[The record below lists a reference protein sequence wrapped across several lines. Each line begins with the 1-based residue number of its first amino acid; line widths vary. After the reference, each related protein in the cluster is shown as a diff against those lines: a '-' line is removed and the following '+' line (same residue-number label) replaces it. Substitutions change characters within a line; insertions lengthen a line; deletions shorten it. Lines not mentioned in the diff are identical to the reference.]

1 MIRAELKA
9 QAKAQ
14 LKGNVGMLFLCSLI
28 VYAIGILCCMI
39 PVVGAIASLIIT
51 PGLSIGLL
59 LVYLDLSKNLD
70 THVSRLFDGFR
81 YWGKALWL
89 MILVSV
95 FTFLWALLL
104 YVPGII
110 KAISYSMSY
119 YILAENPEMTAREAL
134 NESKEIMKGNK
145 LNFFILEL
153 SFFFWLLLV
162 VVTFGIAAIY
172 VEPYMQLT
180 YANFYHNIKRQPAAE
195 AVYEEPVY
203 DAPVAET
210 AEDVIE

>member
-134 NESKEIMKGNK
+134 NESKEIMHGHKMEYFVLG
-145 LNFFILEL
+145 L
-153 SFFFWLLLV
+153 SFIPWVLLV
-162 VVTFGIAAIY
+162 AITFGIAAIW
-172 VEPYMQLT
+172 VIPYMQLT
-180 YANFYHNIKRQPAAE
+180 ITNFYNNIKRQKE
-195 AVYEEPVY
+195 VTPVENF
-203 DAPVAET
+203 AGEFR
-210 AEDVIE
+210 